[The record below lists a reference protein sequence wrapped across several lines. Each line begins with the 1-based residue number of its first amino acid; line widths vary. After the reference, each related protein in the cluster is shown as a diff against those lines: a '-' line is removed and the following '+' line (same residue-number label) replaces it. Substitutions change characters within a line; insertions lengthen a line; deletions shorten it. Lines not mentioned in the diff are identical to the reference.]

1 MILVRAALA
10 LTLLAPAPA
19 RAEEGSA
26 LTLATAFCA
35 AVRASDE
42 AAAEALM
49 TPELQAAV
57 AALRSSDARF
67 RTAYPGDKPPLG
79 NGLQLTAYQDYP
91 ESCTPEEVSSASVV
105 LAYVPAGAPDGVWRD
120 QLELVT
126 VPEGGLRVADILYA
140 PDGTQRFSAWLTEAA
155 IWE

>member
-10 LTLLAPAPA
+10 LVLLSPAPA
-19 RAEEGSA
+19 RAEDASA
-26 LTLATAFCA
+26 LTLAAAFCA

-49 TPELQAAV
+49 PPELQAAI
-57 AALRSSDARF
+57 AALRDSDARF

-79 NGLQLTAYQDYP
+79 DGLALTAYQDYP

-126 VPEGGLRVADILYA
+126 LSDGSLRVADIRYA
-140 PDGTQRFSAWLTEAA
+140 PDGNRRFSGWLAEAA
-155 IWE
+155 VWE